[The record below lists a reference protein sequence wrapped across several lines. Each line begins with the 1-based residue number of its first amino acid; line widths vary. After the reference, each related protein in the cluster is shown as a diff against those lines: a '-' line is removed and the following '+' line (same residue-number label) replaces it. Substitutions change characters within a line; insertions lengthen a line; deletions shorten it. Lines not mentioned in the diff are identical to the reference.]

1 MGMIN
6 SISGAP
12 SRASSTPRGTMRS
25 MERPRSDLLGNRGR
39 QKAAIQDDGRRW
51 PPRLTLL
58 LAGGVSLAVW
68 GAIIAAAVR

>member
-12 SRASSTPRGTMRS
+12 SRASSSRGTMRS
-25 MERPRSDLLGNRGR
+25 MERPRSDLLGDHSRR
-39 QKAAIQDDGRRW
+39 KATIEDDGRRW
-51 PPRLTLL
+51 SPRVTLL